1 MLNITIFKRK
11 KNQNLIY
18 LNGTKIKDMKVMFLF
33 IFLFSHAQWKMKI
46 YADSETLPHFQEGT
60 KGKGEEEEY
69 LCS

>member
-33 IFLFSHAQWKMKI
+33 IFLFSHAQ
-46 YADSETLPHFQEGT
+46 
-60 KGKGEEEEY
+60 
-69 LCS
+69 